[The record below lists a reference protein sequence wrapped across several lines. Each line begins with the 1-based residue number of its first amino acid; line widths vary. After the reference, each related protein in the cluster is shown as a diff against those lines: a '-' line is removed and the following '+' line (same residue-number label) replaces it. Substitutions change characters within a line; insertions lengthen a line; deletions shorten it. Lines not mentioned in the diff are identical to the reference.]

1 VVGNCDLEYVMSR
14 SYRRPYAA
22 ITGLASAKDDKRM
35 AHRGVRRKQNLAL
48 KTSTDYENL
57 PLPHRLEWPGTTR
70 IPGVPTAASL
80 QIATALEPLAKLRLL
95 SAVTLSA
102 VQQL

>member
-1 VVGNCDLEYVMSR
+1 MGRLQ
-14 SYRRPYAA
+14 
-22 ITGLASAKDDKRM
+22 GLASAKNGKHI
-35 AHRGVRRKQNLAL
+35 AHRGVRRKQDLAL

-57 PLPHRLEWPGTTR
+57 PLPHRLEWPETTR
-70 IPGVPTAASL
+70 IPSVPTAASL
-80 QIATALEPLAKLRLL
+80 QIATALELLAKVRLL